1 MSDDENEATA
11 ALTAAVTSVIAAVAV
26 VAVDELFLDG
36 RSDLLPR
43 SRRNSTGVSLFSVAS
58 MNSVFDNGWFS
69 YTFRCSKRSFERILT
84 RLSPDG
90 ISLTTILAAI
100 PSF

>member
-1 MSDDENEATA
+1 MSGDENEAAA

-26 VAVDELFLDG
+26 VAVDELYLDG
-36 RSDLLPR
+36 RSDRRPR

-69 YTFRCSKRSFERILT
+69 YTFRFNKQSFERILA
-84 RLSPDG
+84 RLNPDG
-90 ISLTTILAAI
+90 IS
-100 PSF
+100 